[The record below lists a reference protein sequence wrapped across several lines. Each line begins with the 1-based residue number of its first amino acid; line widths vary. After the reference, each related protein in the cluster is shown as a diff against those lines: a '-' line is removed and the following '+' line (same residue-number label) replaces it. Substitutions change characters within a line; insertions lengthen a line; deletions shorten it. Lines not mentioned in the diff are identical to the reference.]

1 MTDWVHGGYLAVHGD
16 HLLVHGGY
24 LDASYINAPG
34 VGARD
39 AAAAHNPR
47 LDSIV

>member
-1 MTDWVHGGYLAVHGD
+1 MHGD

-34 VGARD
+34 VGARN
-39 AAAAHNPR
+39 ATAFHNLR
-47 LDSIV
+47 LESIL